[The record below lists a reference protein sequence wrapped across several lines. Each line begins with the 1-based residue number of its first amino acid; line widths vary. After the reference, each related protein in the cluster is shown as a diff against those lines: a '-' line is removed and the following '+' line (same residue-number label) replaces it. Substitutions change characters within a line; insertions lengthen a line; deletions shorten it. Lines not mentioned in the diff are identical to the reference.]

1 MYIQRYILT
10 NTYIYIYT
18 HTHMSGML
26 SKPPNQSSYLYGSYR
41 SYSQGSEKDKEREI
55 AILMYY
61 ENGELVMIR

>member
-1 MYIQRYILT
+1 MYTHKHILT
-10 NTYIYIYT
+10 
-18 HTHMSGML
+18 GML

-61 ENGELVMIR
+61 ENGELVMMR